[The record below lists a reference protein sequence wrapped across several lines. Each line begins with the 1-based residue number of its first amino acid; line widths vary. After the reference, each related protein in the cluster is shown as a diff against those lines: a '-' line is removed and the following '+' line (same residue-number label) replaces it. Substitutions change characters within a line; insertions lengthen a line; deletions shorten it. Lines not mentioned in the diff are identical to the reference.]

1 MSECILFYTKLHCD
15 WSLAR
20 AVGVG
25 GVGYTIS
32 CESINRVLLARQVS
46 FAGSI
51 LYNTKEMTITWI
63 CCNAFGNTA
72 VCILSF
78 ALNKVVKLRVLS

>member
-1 MSECILFYTKLHCD
+1 MIGRWRER
-15 WSLAR
+15 W
-20 AVGVG
+20 
-25 GVGYTIS
+25 GVGYSIS
-32 CESINRVLLARQVS
+32 CESVNRVLLARQVS
-46 FAGSI
+46 FARSI

-78 ALNKVVKLRVLS
+78 ALNKVVKLRVFT